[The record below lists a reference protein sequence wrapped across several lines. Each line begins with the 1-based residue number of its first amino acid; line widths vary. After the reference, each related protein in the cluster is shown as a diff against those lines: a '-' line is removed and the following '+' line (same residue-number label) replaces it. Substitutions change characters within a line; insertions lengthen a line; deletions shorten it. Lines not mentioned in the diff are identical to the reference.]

1 LPPIN
6 IGDRIPPILE
16 SYTGRDPIDFSRSL
30 LHSVANL
37 SILIIYGDF
46 ILNRVRGDSMI
57 RAFLVVLV
65 FTTQLAH
72 AENWPAWRGA
82 DGTGISDE
90 KDLPESWSASKNI
103 KWKLPLPEQCNSTPI
118 IWGDR
123 VFLTQGEQQGAKR
136 SLMAIDRRN
145 GIVLWKESV
154 SCDVEE
160 TTHRQNPPCSASPI
174 TDGKA
179 VYANFASGGILACT
193 LDGKKLWHRDL
204 GPVLSRWGNGGSPVI
219 YGDSLIV
226 FHGPGTPSILYAFDK
241 ENGKTLW
248 ETEETPINS
257 PIFGSWST
265 PVLLKAGNRNELVMP
280 LPGDKIKGAGYFKG
294 YDPDSGEMLW
304 QVDGLGNEIYAMP
317 IIDRSKKIIVG
328 VSGHNGP
335 TMAIQPG
342 GKGNSTKS
350 HLLWRTEKK
359 NPQRVGSGII
369 HNGLLYLADATG
381 ILQCLNAKTGEVIYR
396 ERLGGNLWG
405 SILLAD
411 GKLYVSNLE
420 GDTFVI
426 AASDTFQLI
435 AKNSLAESTYAA
447 MAVSQGELF
456 LRTHKH
462 LYCIAKDK

>member
-1 LPPIN
+1 MA
-6 IGDRIPPILE
+6 RA
-16 SYTGRDPIDFSRSL
+16 TFCVL
-30 LHSVANL
+30 LL
-37 SILIIYGDF
+37 L
-46 ILNRVRGDSMI
+46 
-57 RAFLVVLV
+57 
-65 FTTQLAH
+65 TQLAH
-72 AENWPAWRGA
+72 AENWPAWRGP

-90 KDLPESWSASKNI
+90 KNLPEAWGVDKNVKWS
-103 KWKLPLPEQCNSTPI
+103 LPLPEACNSTPI
-118 IWGDR
+118 IWEDQ
-123 VFLTQGEQQGAKR
+123 VFLTQGEDGGTTR
-136 SLMAIDRRN
+136 SLIAIDRKT
-145 GIVLWKESV
+145 GKIQWTESV
-154 SCDVEE
+154 PCKTEE

-179 VYANFASGGILACT
+179 VYANFASGGVLACT
-193 LDGKKLWHRDL
+193 LDGKRLWYRDL
-204 GPVLSRWGNGGSPVI
+204 GPVLSRWGNGGSPVL
-219 YGDSLIV
+219 YGEQLIV
-226 FHGPGTPSILYAFDK
+226 FHGPGTPSILYSLDK
-241 ENGKTLW
+241 KSGETIW
-248 ETEETPINS
+248 ETAETPINS

-265 PVLLKAGNRNELVMP
+265 PVLLKVGKSDQLVMP

-294 YDPDSGEMLW
+294 YNPDSGEVLW

-317 IIDRSKKIIVG
+317 IMGRNKDIIVG

-335 TMAIQPG
+335 TMAIRPG
-342 GKGNSTKS
+342 GKGNATKT

-369 HNGLLYLADATG
+369 HDGMLYLADATG
-381 ILQCLNAKTGEVIYR
+381 ILQCLDAQTGEVIYR

-426 AASDTFQLI
+426 GAGRAFKLI
-435 AKNSLAESTYAA
+435 AKNSIGEATYAA

-462 LYCIAKDK
+462 LYCIAKD